1 MHAML
6 QEASAQTSRLYF
18 AGYLGLTTSGDQEF
32 TESSIPR
39 SGDIE
44 TKNANSF
51 AGALGVRL
59 SRQFRIEGEISYS
72 AADMDRMDINN
83 VGSFEMAG
91 ELTTWTALIN
101 AYYDFDVDW
110 DLQPFI
116 GAGLG
121 ISWHEGDI
129 NDLSGLALDTADDTT
144 RLTWQM
150 GGGLKYRV
158 GPDLAFSGA
167 YRYLGSTDLDFGT
180 YNIDYNNHEIRIG
193 LEYDLPVH

>member
-1 MHAML
+1 MIKKIVVIVAVLGIGMHAML

-129 NDLSGLALDTADDTT
+129 NDLSGLALDN
-144 RLTWQM
+144 
-150 GGGLKYRV
+150 KYSSIPHLHTKSPSFPSRS
-158 GPDLAFSGA
+158 PSQT
-167 YRYLGSTDLDFGT
+167 S
-180 YNIDYNNHEIRIG
+180 
-193 LEYDLPVH
+193 